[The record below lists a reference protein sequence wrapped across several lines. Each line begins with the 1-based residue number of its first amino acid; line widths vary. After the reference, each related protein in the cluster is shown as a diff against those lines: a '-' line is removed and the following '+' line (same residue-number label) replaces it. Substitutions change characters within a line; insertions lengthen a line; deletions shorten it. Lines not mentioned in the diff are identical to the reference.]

1 MKLSGLAV
9 LFVGCLAAISSTWA
23 APAVRQVSDTRP
35 KLTSAQLKLLTVPVT
50 RDQQLAILKAGPL
63 AVRRQVEAG
72 LVSRANLA
80 NQSPAA
86 REKMWT
92 DGFDLLPYR
101 VTYPT
106 PESGLEPLAALVSDC
121 VEIREDGS
129 FPPRADQETPVLHL
143 WNPREDVA
151 PILRLHVPNPGTGL
165 LMITFNA
172 RFSGFISGKPVLL
185 KWYDNYNSNGTK
197 QTELLPSDAYSKWSC
212 LVPLANETS
221 LSLGVWAPRVV
232 TLGSVTL
239 RKL

>member
-9 LFVGCLAAISSTWA
+9 LFLGCLAAISPTWA
-23 APAVRQVSDTRP
+23 APAVRQVSNIRP
-35 KLTSAQLKLLTVPVT
+35 KLTVAQLKLLTTPVT
-50 RDQQLAILKAGPL
+50 RDQQLAILKAGPP

-72 LVSRANLA
+72 LVAHTNLA

-101 VTYPT
+101 VCYPA
-106 PESGLEPLAALVSDC
+106 PGSGAEPLAELRSSC
-121 VEIREDGS
+121 VEIRNND
-129 FPPRADQETPVLHL
+129 FPPRPDQTAPVLDL

-151 PILRLHVPNPGTGL
+151 PVLTLQLHNPGVGL
-165 LMITFNA
+165 LMVTLSA
-172 RFSGFISGKPVLL
+172 RISGFISGQPVLL
-185 KWYDNYNSNGTK
+185 KWHYLMDSGPWQ
-197 QTELLPSDAYSKWSC
+197 QTELLPTDSYSKWTC
-212 LVPLANETS
+212 LVPTQDKALLYLE
-221 LSLGVWAPRVV
+221 LWKPRVV